1 MEKLIKP
8 MLEEIYKHNSKW
20 AIVLQDDSVQLHSV
34 TGIMTAVCVTLA
46 VCYSSAMKTARH
58 ITCHPRPKSQLPESA
73 TAELRESFL
82 IGLKVFNCWGWRM
95 IWLINNFVGSSL
107 ISI

>member
-8 MLEEIYKHNSKW
+8 MLEEIYKQNSKW

-46 VCYSSAMKTARH
+46 VCYSSAMKMQGISPANPDQSPN
-58 ITCHPRPKSQLPESA
+58 CQSLPQQ
-73 TAELRESFL
+73 
-82 IGLKVFNCWGWRM
+82 
-95 IWLINNFVGSSL
+95 NFVNL
-107 ISI
+107 F